1 MLVSFFVPVFL
12 VFLALFVMVFELMDI
27 FSNLWRYINHEA
39 ALADIARIAWLYLPK
54 CISYSL
60 PVALLFSVAYA
71 MGSYYVHNEL
81 ISVFSAGVN
90 LASFVSPLIVIGLM
104 LSVGSFFFEDAVVIR
119 TFRSKNEYS
128 RTILNQTVSYSNTN
142 VTVSSADGRF
152 LYQAAYYNDKQGTL
166 NGVTVIERDAE
177 SDFTRRMEANF
188 AEWNGSHWTL
198 RSCRVFERDGNGQV
212 DERWVERYE
221 GTELTERPSIFRRIS
236 EQVEEMRVTDA
247 GDYIESLRRAGL
259 PYQEP
264 LSHYHRKYSFAL
276 TPLIVVLIAGSI
288 GGLLKGNFL
297 FLSLLGSLGIV
308 VVYYVVQMVAMAL
321 ARNGYL
327 SPVVG
332 AWASPVLFMAL
343 GVLQFRK
350 ART

>member
-1 MLVSFFVPVFL
+1 MLVRFFVPVFL
-12 VFLALFVMVFELMDI
+12 VFLGLFVMVFEFMDI

-39 ALADIARIAWLYLPK
+39 ALADIGRIAWLYLPK
-54 CISYSL
+54 CLSYSL
-60 PVALLFSVAYA
+60 PVALLFSVAYT
-71 MGSYYVHNEL
+71 MGSYYIHNEL

-90 LASFVSPLIVIGLM
+90 LATFVSPLIVIGLL
-104 LSVGSFFFEDAVVIR
+104 LSFASFVFEDAVVIR
-119 TFRSKNEYS
+119 TFRAKNNYTRE
-128 RTILNQTVSYSNTN
+128 ILNQTVSYSNTN

-152 LYQAAYYNDKQGTL
+152 LYQAAYYNDKQETL
-166 NGVTVIERDAE
+166 NGVTIVERSE
-177 SDFTRRMEANF
+177 THDFERRMEANF
-188 AEWNGSHWTL
+188 AEWNGAHWTL
-198 RSCRVFERDGNGQV
+198 RACRLFVRGADGEV
-212 DERWVERYE
+212 REEWRERYD
-221 GTELTERPSIFRRIS
+221 GTELTESPSIFRRIS
-236 EQVEEMRVTDA
+236 EQVEEMRVSDA
-247 GDYIESLRRAGL
+247 GEYIASLRRAGL

-276 TPLIVVLIAGSI
+276 TPLIVVVIAGSI

-332 AWASPVLFMAL
+332 AWTSPTLFLGL